1 MLEKIKAFF
10 LSVFRF
16 IRNLLLIIILIA
28 LSLFFFLV
36 GTIADRMK
44 NVRELSSDTPLA
56 ISDKAKRLHE
66 DLIIADWHS
75 DNLLWDRD
83 PLQKLDR
90 GHVDIPRLIEGGYS
104 IQVFDAVIKTPRG
117 LNYNRNVGRSDNIT
131 LLAMANRWP
140 VTAWFDL
147 SNRALHQSEIL
158 HEAADQSSSLTIIK
172 SKEDLEIFLKLRKS
186 NSNLVGGL
194 LSIEGLHALEG
205 DITNLESFFNAG
217 YRIMGLV
224 HFFDNEVGGSSAGVD
239 QGGLTNF
246 GKVVVQQMNDRNI
259 IIDLAHASEQLFEE
273 TIKFSTKP
281 VIVSHTGVK
290 GTYDSPRNLSDD
302 QLRMVAKNGGM
313 VGIGFWAEAAGSTSV
328 EAIVASIRYAVN
340 VMGIDH
346 VGLGSDFDGA
356 TTILFDA
363 SQIILLTDGLL
374 RSGFT
379 EEEVK
384 KIMGGNQVRFLM
396 ENLPTQSSY

>member
-1 MLEKIKAFF
+1 M
-10 LSVFRF
+10 
-16 IRNLLLIIILIA
+16 
-28 LSLFFFLV
+28 
-36 GTIADRMK
+36 
-44 NVRELSSDTPLA
+44 
-56 ISDKAKRLHE
+56 
-66 DLIIADWHS
+66 
-75 DNLLWDRD
+75 
-83 PLQKLDR
+83 
-90 GHVDIPRLIEGGYS
+90 
-104 IQVFDAVIKTPRG
+104 
-117 LNYNRNVGRSDNIT
+117 
-131 LLAMANRWP
+131 
-140 VTAWFDL
+140 
-147 SNRALHQSEIL
+147 
-158 HEAADQSSSLTIIK
+158 TIIK